1 MANEFKAIKTCAAFK
16 LGAAVAESTENAVTQ
31 FKLLIKPGM
40 SYPQYKIEAAQF
52 RAGYEAKSR
61 VTVQK
66 DKEAAARQAWSRLM
80 RQCGL
85 TRDAKTGV
93 SVDTPKAASPRNSG
107 KKGKKGAAPTKGNTG
122 ATMVPEMDKLFG
134 AAVAEYIKTHAT
146 IQGEIIRL
154 VESRIATDTAQRVAR
169 GKRAS

>member
-16 LGAAVAESTENAVTQ
+16 LGAAVAESTENAVAQ

-40 SYPQYKIEAAQF
+40 SYAAYKVEAAQF

-93 SVDTPKAASPRNSG
+93 SVAEPKASAPRNNG
-107 KKGKKGAAPTKGNTG
+107 KKPATKKGATG
-122 ATMVPEMDKLFG
+122 ATMKSELETMFG
-134 AAVAEYIKTHAT
+134 KDVAEYIKKHAT
-146 IQGEIIRL
+146 VQGEIIRL
-154 VESRIATDTAQRVAR
+154 VESRISVDAAQRVAR
-169 GKRAS
+169 GKRAA